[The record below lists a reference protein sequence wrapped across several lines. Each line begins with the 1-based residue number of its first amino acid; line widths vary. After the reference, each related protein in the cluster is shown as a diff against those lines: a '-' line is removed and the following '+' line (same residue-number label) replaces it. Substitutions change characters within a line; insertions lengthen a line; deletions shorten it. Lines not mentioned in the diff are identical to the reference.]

1 MTWYCSWY
9 FPLKSKLFLSKKL
22 WWRFY
27 LAISS
32 LSLRPVQ
39 IIQNASHQSIRQL
52 NSPTKRFQNVG
63 SICPNNTFRYI
74 YMSSVDH
81 TISVTCSYYNILNF
95 FDQGVIQKIRSSYR
109 ILYGK
114 LFGGWRCSK
123 CQWMISNFFF
133 NFSGVFL
140 WSTMWFI
147 DFVYSKP

>member
-63 SICPNNTFRYI
+63 SICPNNSFRYI

-81 TISVTCSYYNILNF
+81 TISLTCSTFL
-95 FDQGVIQKIRSSYR
+95 IRVSYKR
-109 ILYGK
+109 
-114 LFGGWRCSK
+114 FGLPTGYFTENCLVADDAPNVNGWFPTS
-123 CQWMISNFFF
+123 FLT
-133 NFSGVFL
+133 FSGIFL